1 MLSHRSPLPFGRVLP
16 AVVVAA
22 EFVSLAAAYS
32 FNIVSTPRQCEN
44 LTVQITGDGGQA
56 PYSLLIIPFGPSPL
70 PNAIEARRI
79 TNVAFNTSTSVDFQL
94 RFPENSQFVAVVSD
108 NTGFGTGGT
117 SAAVTVL
124 SGQDGC
130 FNSTTSVEPK
140 WFLHTD
146 PDGVLSSCATTRI
159 WWNSADPQGT
169 PNFQGVIPGGQSFS
183 IPLGATST
191 QTGTGVGFNWTP
203 DVRIGTT
210 FLLVGGDDRGLGVA
224 GSNVFTIQQGSSSCL
239 NSTSPSSTA
248 GSPAGGSY
256 PTSTDGSGTNSGHSS
271 STDVGAIVGG
281 VIGGVVG
288 LIAIGL
294 VVLFFFRRRR
304 HHQNSGTKERPV
316 DLLHDGD
323 VGEEGHVGDSRL
335 PAYYQP
341 EPFTLPAPTIAS
353 SSHHDAP
360 TSELDSFSQRDRRQ
374 SYLSTSTSEQGGS
387 GYVGGM
393 LRLAPS
399 SAPSTSVSRKSP
411 VPPSFRAVNII
422 QHDDAGPGEPSPE
435 EEPETIELPPAYTN
449 IKPRAAPPPPESTA
463 GATVAEEPTA
473 GPSTP

>member
-1 MLSHRSPLPFGRVLP
+1 MPSSRLSPLPLGRFLP
-16 AVVVAA
+16 AVVVVA

-44 LTVQITGDGGQA
+44 LTVQITGEGGQA

-79 TNVAFNTSTSVDFQL
+79 TNVSFNTSTSVDFQL

-108 NTGFGTGGT
+108 STGFGTGGT

-130 FNSTTSVEPK
+130 FDSTTSVSPA

-146 PDGVLSSCATTRI
+146 PDGVLSSCTTTRI

-183 IPLGATST
+183 IPVGETST
-191 QTGTGVGFNWTP
+191 KVGSGVGFNWTP
-203 DVRIGTT
+203 DVRISTT

-224 GSNVFTIQQGSSSCL
+224 GSNLFTIQQGSTSCL

-256 PTSTDGSGTNSGHSS
+256 PTSTDGSGTSNGHSG
-271 STDVGAIVGG
+271 STNTGAIVGG
-281 VIGGVVG
+281 VVGGVVG
-288 LIAIGL
+288 LLAIAL

-304 HHQNSGTKERPV
+304 HHKNSGTKERPV
-316 DLLHDGD
+316 DLLHDAD
-323 VGEEGHVGDSRL
+323 VDNEGHVVGDSL

-360 TSELDSFSQRDRRQ
+360 ASERGSFSRDRRQ

-387 GYVGGM
+387 GYAGGM

-422 QHDDAGPGEPSPE
+422 QHDDAGPE

-449 IKPRAAPPPPESTA
+449 IKQRTTQPPPESAA
-463 GATVAEEPTA
+463 GATGTESSNA